1 MHGWTLRRWTTLVAV
16 ALALM
21 IGFAALAYVRAQ
33 GDSPAT
39 LSAYPDD
46 CDVILTLN
54 LLEARKALAEVSWVI
69 KEFCGMQIDEQL
81 VLDWLQS
88 AFDDPSAMAGE
99 TTIVD
104 LKSDILTW
112 IGRDMSIGVDYD
124 TEALMAYFESRAE
137 SVSEY
142 PIPQISVAQ
151 SYEDIINYVMCA
163 VSCRDA
169 GGVEP
174 FLDKLECI
182 IRGEDLDPVIV
193 TIAEHEWTC
202 AAFGQLM
209 GLFGVVEGRFIAF
222 FAPLPKVIPNL
233 ERIVGI
239 LRSGEGSIISSPGY
253 KLLTEEVGE
262 GGLLSVIS
270 TTALSVPPGQLAG
283 VGGGLEA
290 WGQPKASPPSEASK
304 LSEVA
309 ERSEACGSSEA
320 GGSSEV
326 CGSPEAGES
335 PGASGSPS
343 IGQLFEEIRSPSL
356 VRIFVDHRGLRI
368 RAAGVLAD
376 DQVLKGAN
384 VLGFSLDPLV
394 LKDTSAMVPE
404 YTVGFVQIGSV
415 YEYWSIGKAL
425 LESFPTSSA
434 DELSDILAFMDILM
448 SHFAGDTHIALTGD
462 SARPMIA
469 VTSRVASGEMLVS
482 HLEMLATQSTPGLQ
496 IHFSDHGGEL
506 VKALWVHQEA
516 GYLPVVSYCLV
527 DDLLV
532 VSTMEPAVRLT
543 IDTIRGTVP
552 SVEQKPVIARLREAM
567 DGGGLY
573 LLHVDVGALV
583 QFLQPLALRFT
594 SAQAEVIQAID
605 RVFEHMSG
613 YVKVRNNLL
622 SGELEISL
630 IPQPELNPLREF
642 NSLPERDP
650 AAVVT
655 TTEETAED

>member
-182 IRGEDLDPVIV
+182 IRGEDLDPVTV

-270 TTALSVPPGQLAG
+270 TTALSVPPGQLAA

>member
-1 MHGWTLRRWTTLVAV
+1 
-16 ALALM
+16 M

-182 IRGEDLDPVIV
+182 IRGEDLDPVTV

-320 GGSSEV
+320 GGSSEVCGSPEAGESPEVDGSSEV

-573 LLHVDVGALV
+573 LLYVDVGALV